1 MDALASR
8 TILRPPS
15 MRFSNEISVDA
26 PPDELFEFM
35 SDPEKVVTC
44 LPGASVDGREGDDW
58 RGAMSVKVGPIKA
71 SYQGTLRF
79 LELDADA
86 RRAVM
91 RARADEA
98 SGQGQAEARITSE
111 VEARDGASCLRMET
125 DLQIRGKVAQFGRGA
140 MEQVAGRML
149 ERFADNVEQAI
160 RGETPG
166 GGGRRGRRDAA
177 APARPERGLVGA
189 RRRRGRLRRR
199 LPGGPVPP
207 VKAADFDYYRVD
219 SLEDA
224 LERLGELGEDAKVL
238 AGGQSLVPMMN
249 FRLARPAALVDITRV
264 EELRGIERDDGVL
277 RIRAATTHAEVEHAA
292 ELEGGYEVMRA
303 AAQWVGHE
311 PIRSRG
317 TFGGSLAHADPTAE
331 WCLIAVALG
340 AVIEIAGPCGERELP
355 AEEFLLGY
363 FTTALEPDEIVTAVR
378 FPAPCKR
385 AAMQEFARRHG
396 DFALVAVAVALPE
409 DGEPRIV
416 LGGVGDV
423 PVRAREA
430 ERLVAEGEPFEEA
443 ARAAAAEIDPGFD
456 LHASPDYRRRLA
468 ATLVRR
474 ALEEATGDGR

>member
-1 MDALASR
+1 
-8 TILRPPS
+8 

-44 LPGASVDGREGDDW
+44 LPGASVEGRDGDDW

-71 SYQGTLRF
+71 SYEGTLRF
-79 LELDADA
+79 LELDPEA

-111 VEARDGASCLRMET
+111 VEERDGASCLRMET

-160 RGETPG
+160 RGETPEAAG
-166 GGGRRGRRDAA
+166 EAAAGAA
-177 APARPERGLVGA
+177 APARPERRLVGA

-199 LPGGPVPP
+199 LPDRPVA

-264 EELRGIERDDGVL
+264 EELRGIERRNGEL

-292 ELEGGYEVMRA
+292 ELEDGYEVLRA
-303 AAQWVGHE
+303 AAEVGRPRADPQPRHVRRQ
-311 PIRSRG
+311 PRARRPHRRVVPDRGRARRGDRDRRAARRARAPRRGVPARLLHHRARAGRDRHRGALPRALPARRDPGVRAPPRRLRARGRGGRAARGRRAARRARRRRRRSRARARG
-317 TFGGSLAHADPTAE
+317 
-331 WCLIAVALG
+331 
-340 AVIEIAGPCGERELP
+340 
-355 AEEFLLGY
+355 
-363 FTTALEPDEIVTAVR
+363 
-378 FPAPCKR
+378 R
-385 AAMQEFARRHG
+385 AAAGRR
-396 DFALVAVAVALPE
+396 A
-409 DGEPRIV
+409 
-416 LGGVGDV
+416 
-423 PVRAREA
+423 
-430 ERLVAEGEPFEEA
+430 EPFEEA

-474 ALEEATGDGR
+474 ALEEATADGR